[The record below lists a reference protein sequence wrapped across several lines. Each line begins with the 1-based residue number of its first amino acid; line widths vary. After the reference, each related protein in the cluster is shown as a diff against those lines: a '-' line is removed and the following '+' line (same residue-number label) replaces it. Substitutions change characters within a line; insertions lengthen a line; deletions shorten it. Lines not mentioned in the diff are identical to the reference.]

1 MSIADRFRQHPILAT
16 LVGVMAFR
24 VVLGLLFSLLLLSQ
38 PTGEGHMLI
47 LLDLPALA
55 MFGLSQFAFG
65 VPEGLADAFDPA
77 YWICSFLGWLVVGLV
92 AGAACARLRRSPLT
106 LEP

>member
-16 LVGVMAFR
+16 LAGVMAFR

-38 PTGEGHMLI
+38 PNREGHMLI

-55 MFGLSQFAFG
+55 VAGLSHIVLG

-77 YWICSFLGWLVVGLV
+77 YLICSFLGWLVVGLV
-92 AGAACARLRRSPLT
+92 AGAAYARLRRSPLT